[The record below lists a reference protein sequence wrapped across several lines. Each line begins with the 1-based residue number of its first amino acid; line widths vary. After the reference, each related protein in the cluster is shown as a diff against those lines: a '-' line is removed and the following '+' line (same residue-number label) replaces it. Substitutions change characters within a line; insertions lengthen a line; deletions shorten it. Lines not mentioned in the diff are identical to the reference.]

1 MGAGACDSGSG
12 TNMDAPLVLMAV
24 SDTVVVAPGGVASVA
39 FSLTTT
45 GGLPAVGLRVDF
57 AAVEDP
63 ASPGGLAGA
72 TLSASSA
79 VTDQSGIAAVTVTG
93 SKPTSFNVAG
103 RNPRASVAQ
112 VNVVV
117 AASAERTINVL
128 PEPAMGA
135 QAAATAASVAL
146 TMYDGLSCADLLVMA
161 PGPAAPGMPAAG
173 QLGQPA
179 TFTVDSTLDH
189 AVAGAGRD
197 ATGALVATGCANIP
211 RTALP
216 AGTVVD
222 VYLPLTDLA
231 LLPGGAY
238 TLTTQLSLARGP
250 LALSVAAPWQDLVAC
265 PLDPS
270 QLWLDCTIDALGSPP
285 GDSLDCV
292 PAASEGA
299 LGDAIMA
306 RRGAVPAGSLCRSPT
321 LAAGGPSLD
330 AELASLFP
338 TPAPSP
344 ISDLPMLAAELSA
357 ILDQVSLQSTLAL
370 QPTAVRGTFLATHL
384 LRAAT
389 FTVGTTVTSID
400 VVAQGLPTSFVR
412 FVPVTA
418 TGTSVTIGTHVIG
431 LGLGSLAHTA
441 FAKAALAAR
450 GLPSDTRALLD
461 AMFGLAA
468 APATADATRATGCDA
483 LDAVVCSDVG
493 RNTGC
498 LRAACLAGLTALAT
512 KLDAAFL
519 SADSDGA
526 GLQLSGSAP
535 MLDDDGD
542 GIADRLGASNPAP
555 GVWSVELRAHAGTEV
570 LSAPWTGVTVRP

>member
-1 MGAGACDSGSG
+1 
-12 TNMDAPLVLMAV
+12 
-24 SDTVVVAPGGVASVA
+24 
-39 FSLTTT
+39 
-45 GGLPAVGLRVDF
+45 
-57 AAVEDP
+57 
-63 ASPGGLAGA
+63 
-72 TLSASSA
+72 
-79 VTDQSGIAAVTVTG
+79 
-93 SKPTSFNVAG
+93 
-103 RNPRASVAQ
+103 
-112 VNVVV
+112 
-117 AASAERTINVL
+117 
-128 PEPAMGA
+128 
-135 QAAATAASVAL
+135 
-146 TMYDGLSCADLLVMA
+146 
-161 PGPAAPGMPAAG
+161 
-173 QLGQPA
+173 
-179 TFTVDSTLDH
+179 
-189 AVAGAGRD
+189 
-197 ATGALVATGCANIP
+197 
-211 RTALP
+211 
-216 AGTVVD
+216 
-222 VYLPLTDLA
+222 
-231 LLPGGAY
+231 
-238 TLTTQLSLARGP
+238 
-250 LALSVAAPWQDLVAC
+250 
-265 PLDPS
+265 
-270 QLWLDCTIDALGSPP
+270 
-285 GDSLDCV
+285 
-292 PAASEGA
+292 
-299 LGDAIMA
+299 
-306 RRGAVPAGSLCRSPT
+306 
-321 LAAGGPSLD
+321 
-330 AELASLFP
+330 
-338 TPAPSP
+338 
-344 ISDLPMLAAELSA
+344 MLAAELSA